1 MKRYALMLLAVVAAV
16 GFSGSIMAAG
26 EPQSAVAQP
35 APTLVPPT
43 LVPFPDPGDAEVLPS
58 ESTVSRILRDGRLR
72 VGILYNAQPFGV
84 LNIRGEVTGYDADV
98 ARSLAAAWGIEAEN
112 VEFVQVTRQ
121 TRRAVEMLRN
131 GDVDMLVSALV
142 HRRELDAVLEF
153 SQPYYIGRQAMMVRA
168 DDAAASLGDL
178 AGRRVGV
185 VIASV
190 GESALRAWMQ
200 RSGSSLTVET
210 FLTLDRAYVALADG
224 RVDGVVDQDVRLLQ
238 VAENQPDLI
247 RLIDEPVE
255 IEPHAIAVIRQD
267 VNFRN
272 LIDRTLQHLAIS
284 GRMDEIHRF
293 YFPGTLYS
301 AIIPWI
307 NLGDT
312 APDPA
317 QYAGSLTFPAQNAAP
332 RILSERVVRVAGLL
346 GVTADAEVPESE
358 RRMDALSR
366 NLLEQM
372 SARWGVTVEF
382 ISNSAANALE
392 LVANG
397 QADIAV
403 GISPDWNWADRVDFT
418 GPYLLRGERMLVRTD
433 GQILNFSGLRG
444 GRVVATPVNEPSAAA
459 RAVEEAGRVNALIE
473 VLQAREQDLAFVL
486 LDERDADVAFG
497 DSLRLIPHVQRFPD
511 RLRLTTAQDRETT
524 SPWYSLSYVA
534 MAVPRNDITFRL
546 LVEYTLQELMRDGT
560 LTQLLQPVML
570 PEDIPQFVIWPGS
583 SQYLGLNL
591 GG

>member
-1 MKRYALMLLAVVAAV
+1 MKRYALMLLTVAAAMF
-16 GFSGSIMAAG
+16 FSGSILAAG
-26 EPQSAVAQP
+26 GPPSTLLQP
-35 APTLVPPT
+35 ASTLVPPT
-43 LVPFPDPGDAEVLPS
+43 PVPFPDPGDAEALPS
-58 ESTVSRILRDGRLR
+58 ESTVIRIVRDGRLR
-72 VGILYNAQPFGV
+72 VGILYNAPPFGV

-98 ARSLAAAWGIEAEN
+98 ARSLAAAWGIEPEN

-121 TRRAVEMLRN
+121 TERAVGMLRD

-168 DDAAASLGDL
+168 DDAAASLNDM

-185 VIASV
+185 VIASP
-190 GESALRAWMQ
+190 GEVALRSWMQ
-200 RSGSSLTVET
+200 RSGISMAVET
-210 FLTLDRAYVALADG
+210 FLTLDRAYVALAEG

-247 RLIDEPVE
+247 RLLEEAVE
-255 IEPHAIAVIRQD
+255 LEPHAIAIVRQD

-272 LIDRTLQHLAIS
+272 LIDRTLQHLTAT
-284 GRMDEIHRF
+284 GRMDEIHQF

-301 AIIPWI
+301 AIVPWL
-307 NLGDT
+307 NLGEA

-346 GVTADAEVPESE
+346 GVTVDADVPESE

-372 SARWGVTVEF
+372 STRWGVTVEF
-382 ISNSAANALE
+382 IPNSATNALE

-403 GISPDWNWADRVDFT
+403 GVTPDWAWADRVDFT

-433 GQILNFSGLRG
+433 GQIFNFAGLRG
-444 GRVVATPVNEPSAAA
+444 GRVVATPVNEPTAAA
-459 RAVEEAGRVNALIE
+459 RAVEEASRVNALIE
-473 VLQAREQDLAFVL
+473 VLQAREQDLAFIL

-534 MAVPRNDITFRL
+534 LAVPRNDIAFRL
-546 LVEYTLQELMRDGT
+546 LVEYTLQELIRDGT
-560 LTQLLQPVML
+560 LNRLLQPVML

-583 SQYLGLNL
+583 EQYLGLNL